1 MFALRSFGAL
11 LALLAA
17 LVVAGCG
24 SSEEQIPDT
33 EAAALTVELE
43 ALQVELDAGLC
54 TDADRTVDVLF
65 EQTSELPGGDLK
77 KGLNT
82 LLRELD
88 DRVRDQ
94 CELSEETTTT
104 TTDETTTNTET
115 DATTTDTTDT
125 ETTTTETDTTT
136 TDTGTGGEPTSPG
149 GGGVTPEGGG

>member
-17 LVVAGCG
+17 LGVAGCG
-24 SSEEQIPDT
+24 SSEEQIPDA
-33 EAAALTVELE
+33 EAAALTVELD
-43 ALQVELDAGLC
+43 ALQFELDAGLC
-54 TDADRTVDVLF
+54 TDADIRVQLLF
-65 EQTSELPGGDLK
+65 DQASELPGGDLK

-104 TTDETTTNTET
+104 TTDETTTDTET

-125 ETTTTETDTTT
+125 ETTTTTETDATT

-149 GGGVTPEGGG
+149 GGGVTPGGG